1 MSRGNPLP
9 CKLCLSGIFP
19 AGRSYTAE
27 ETEQGGSAMT
37 SRQAGRRIGTIAAEH
52 RPADRRKRGGARQS
66 GKQKS
71 APLGPKDR
79 RRLGQLVACGAI
91 FVLLVAVKLLLP
103 GKMDAV
109 NARLSGLL
117 HQNMDVQAVF
127 SAVGDAVT
135 GEQDVGGSLR
145 EVYQAVFRPQEEDG
159 GAVETA
165 GPALALETPSALD
178 SLMVFRPAAGEG
190 TAASSD
196 AAEAADPEKT
206 TGTETAGAE
215 TAEETGAEVSTLAYV
230 LYSDNNLPENVN
242 LEQALLGFDYCTPVM
257 GVLSSG
263 FGYREHPVEGE
274 ERFHYGIDIAADTGT
289 AIGCF
294 ADGTVTAV
302 GDSSSYGKY
311 LIVEHGGGFST
322 LYAHCSRI
330 IAASGQ
336 AVKEGET
343 IAEVG
348 QTGVA
353 TGPHLHLELHQG
365 ERYLN
370 PIYYV
375 ALA

>member
-1 MSRGNPLP
+1 
-9 CKLCLSGIFP
+9 
-19 AGRSYTAE
+19 
-27 ETEQGGSAMT
+27 MT

-52 RPADRRKRGGARQS
+52 RPVNRKKRGGARQAAGS
-66 GKQKS
+66 RKS
-71 APLGPKDR
+71 APLSPKDR
-79 RRLGQLVACGAI
+79 RRLAQLVACGAI

-103 GKMDAV
+103 GKMDAL
-109 NARLSGLL
+109 NARLSGML

-127 SAVGDAVT
+127 AAVGEAVT

-145 EVYQAVFRPQEEDG
+145 DVYQAVFQPQEAGE
-159 GAVETA
+159 AVETA
-165 GPALALETPSALD
+165 ASAGAPLSLETPTALEA
-178 SLMVFRPAAGEG
+178 LTAFRPAAGTGEDD
-190 TAASSD
+190 AAP
-196 AAEAADPEKT
+196 AAEAG
-206 TGTETAGAE
+206 TGTEAAVQEAPSGTENSPSPE
-215 TAEETGAEVSTLAYV
+215 TEVSTLAYV
-230 LYSDNNLPENVN
+230 LYSANNLPDNVS

-257 GVLSSG
+257 GTLSSG

-274 ERFHYGIDIAADTGT
+274 ERFHYGIDIAAAAGT

-311 LIVEHGGGFST
+311 LIVEHAGGFST

-330 IAASGQ
+330 IATSGQ
-336 AVKEGET
+336 TVTEGET

-348 QTGVA
+348 ETGVA

-365 ERYLN
+365 DQYLN